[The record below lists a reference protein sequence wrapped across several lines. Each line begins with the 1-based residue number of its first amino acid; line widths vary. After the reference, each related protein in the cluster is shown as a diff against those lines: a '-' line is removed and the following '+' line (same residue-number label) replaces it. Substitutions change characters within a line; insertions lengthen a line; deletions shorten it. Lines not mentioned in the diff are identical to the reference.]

1 MKQLRIALGI
11 AISAV
16 FLVLAFRGVHFDAVG
31 DALGSAQYAWLIPA
45 VAAIVV
51 SIGMRAVRWGVLFHP
66 RRGLAF
72 SSLFGS
78 LNVGYLVNGVLPA
91 RLGEVVR
98 AYVLSTRE
106 PVGMAHALST
116 VAVERVLD
124 MVVTLAV
131 LAAILPFIELPQDFN
146 GPLVAVVSVVAVGGL
161 LVMLLAGAQRER
173 AHRIGALVTGRL
185 PGHWAE
191 RLHGLLDSFLEGFA
205 VLSHPAVAARAVGY
219 SVVIWLL
226 AALGMYLTLFAF
238 GLELAPTAPI
248 LVLALVSLSFAIPA
262 SPGHVGVFHLAVVSA
277 LKAFAVDESVALSYA
292 FVAHLVAF
300 LPPLLLGAGYLWR
313 TGLSWDRLFAFRRS
327 ASPTDPEPALP
338 PAGR

>member
-1 MKQLRIALGI
+1 MKQLRIAVGL
-11 AISAV
+11 AVSAV
-16 FLVLAFRGVHFDAVG
+16 FLVLAFRGVHFREVG
-31 DALGSAQYAWLIPA
+31 DALGSANYFWLIPA

-51 SIGMRAVRWGVLFHP
+51 SIALRAVRWGVLFHP
-66 RRGLAF
+66 RRGMKF

-78 LNVGYLVNGVLPA
+78 LNVGYLVNDVLPA

-98 AYVLSTRE
+98 AYVLSQRE

-124 MVVTLAV
+124 MVITLAF
-131 LAAILPFIELPQDFN
+131 LAAILPFIELPEDFN
-146 GPLVAVVSVVAVGGL
+146 GPLVAAVSAVAIGGL
-161 LVMLLAGAQRER
+161 LVMLLAGAQRDR
-173 AHRIGALVTGRL
+173 THWLVRLVTNRL
-185 PGHWAE
+185 PHGLAE
-191 RLHGLLDSFLEGFA
+191 RLHSVMDSFLEGFA
-205 VLSHPAVAARAVGY
+205 VLSRPVVAAQAVAY

-226 AALGMYLTLFAF
+226 AALGLYFALFAF
-238 GLELAPTAPI
+238 DLELAPAAPI

-277 LKAFAVDESVALSYA
+277 LRAFDVDESVALSYA
-292 FVAHLVAF
+292 FVAHIVAF
-300 LPPLLLGAGYLWR
+300 VPPLLMGAAYLWR

-327 ASPTDPEPALP
+327 SSPADPEPALP